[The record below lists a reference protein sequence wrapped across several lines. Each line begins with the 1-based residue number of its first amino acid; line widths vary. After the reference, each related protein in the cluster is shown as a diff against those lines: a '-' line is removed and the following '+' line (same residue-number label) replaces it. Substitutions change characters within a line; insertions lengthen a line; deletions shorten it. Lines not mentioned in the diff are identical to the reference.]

1 MKRFT
6 ALILFIIILFISMA
20 IFGIYIKNKFTQNTV
35 TVLDINIE
43 IYKYKYGKDEKDN
56 YPYKTIAL
64 SKDSQLKEFTDALN
78 KIAEISADESNTL
91 KSNNCVIKI
100 NYQKSTQ
107 NDLYTNVYDAWYD
120 ETNQAPL
127 ILRKDGQYYELPLES
142 SKIIYRIVNEN

>member
-1 MKRFT
+1 
-6 ALILFIIILFISMA
+6 MA